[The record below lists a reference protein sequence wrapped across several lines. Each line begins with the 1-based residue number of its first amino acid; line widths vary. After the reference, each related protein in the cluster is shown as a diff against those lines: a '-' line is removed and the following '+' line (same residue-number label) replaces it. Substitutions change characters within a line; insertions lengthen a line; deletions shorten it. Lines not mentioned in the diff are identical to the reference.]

1 MPLASLIGRLASA
14 QPVFKILIKKVNF
27 ILNDCNDNYNY
38 CIQYLWLIRNIL
50 TSPLCSWYST
60 RIITGSYFLQ
70 EKSDSSDGGKESS
83 SEAGAD
89 GQDGSSSSSSKTKES
104 SAGYE
109 EKVVSTL
116 QATLFELLFR

>member
-1 MPLASLIGRLASA
+1 M
-14 QPVFKILIKKVNF
+14 
-27 ILNDCNDNYNY
+27 
-38 CIQYLWLIRNIL
+38 
-50 TSPLCSWYST
+50 
-60 RIITGSYFLQ
+60 SYFLQ

-83 SEAGAD
+83 SEAGPD

-116 QATLFELLFR
+116 QATLNCYSDESNGKSYFILIELTLN

>member
-1 MPLASLIGRLASA
+1 MVNSQYFKYFSLL
-14 QPVFKILIKKVNF
+14 PVHSP
-27 ILNDCNDNYNY
+27 LNDY
-38 CIQYLWLIRNIL
+38 
-50 TSPLCSWYST
+50 
-60 RIITGSYFLQ
+60 YFLQ

-83 SEAGAD
+83 SEAGPD

-116 QATLFELLFR
+116 QATLFKLLFRLI